1 MDTNFDATES
11 KNPSQKSPTLSMR
24 SGRSGS
30 ARRRKKSWSVS
41 SGRSTHSAESSE
53 AEVPPNDEG
62 HQIHEVE
69 VETEGPVDDSSVPS
83 MPADGSIPASLNDVN
98 SSLQTMISLL
108 REHLSRSGKDPVT
121 QQGNQNDDSGHGLVD
136 KDKVVE
142 EEEEILEAEKE
153 CRQWEKECPEVSFK
167 PEETNAW
174 PELSDTLRKHDED
187 QVKAHNENID
197 TLLVLSGLF
206 SAVVTTLGIEA
217 LKQLQQDPAD
227 TTAQVLQQISM
238 QLNSL
243 SVNPGF
249 INSTFVPP
257 PPSPFSPRPNA
268 VVVNVLWFISLV
280 LSLVTASLGMLVKQ
294 WFREFLAK
302 SNVSP
307 EQCCQVRQFRIP
319 GLRKYKV
326 TEIAGFLPIILQIA
340 LVLFFIGLIL
350 FIRPIHT
357 SVANYISVFV
367 GIWLSFIV
375 VTTLLPLFSPS
386 CPYKTPVLKSIF
398 FHTRTRMGKIYDWA
412 RGSVIGSR
420 FRFLPDRLF
429 IEESTE
435 DMSIETKVE
444 VLMETY
450 ETFRDTKSW
459 DIITRCMNLN
469 LSSTSLWMLS
479 LFVERMHGSEVTSL
493 SDFSNLFDQAQLR
506 FLLKSMVACLRT
518 TFILALRKTDSTRL
532 THKEAVAV
540 ITLQKLY
547 WYIPLSGDVNWA
559 LYHMSRQLKDTDC
572 FSIPH
577 DPGFTSSYIL
587 LNSGIPSRELPKAIN
602 NDQMSNVIK
611 YATQALDSGSG
622 NGAEFK
628 CSDSRPHLMEICHT
642 SFLCAGRATEDG
654 RDEWKAGFSQL
665 TVRLASSLQF
675 IPYSEGL
682 PDTSGAFRAQCALD
696 MAMRLHTKVPGIVD
710 KSLFQAIHDYSISMF
725 KVSANYRGWYERGD
739 IKRRNDAPGNVPD
752 ADWKKLLD
760 KKEEYVGVQLRR
772 DGNYGNEWYDDDLQ
786 NSCKRRIEFL
796 WSKGSEYFEEKFRE
810 ILREFE
816 VGSKT

>member
-1 MDTNFDATES
+1 MH
-11 KNPSQKSPTLSMR
+11 

-30 ARRRKKSWSVS
+30 ARRRKKVRSVS
-41 SGRSTHSAESSE
+41 SGWSIHLTERSE

-62 HQIHEVE
+62 HQIHGVE
-69 VETEGPVDDSSVPS
+69 VETQGPVGDSSVPS
-83 MPADGSIPASLNDVN
+83 MPAYGSIPASLNDVN

-136 KDKVVE
+136 KDKAVE
-142 EEEEILEAEKE
+142 EEEEILEAERF
-153 CRQWEKECPEVSFK
+153 CREKEKKYPEVSLK
-167 PEETNAW
+167 PEETDAW

-187 QVKAHNENID
+187 QVKAHNENIE

-206 SAVVTTLGIEA
+206 SAVVATLIVEA
-217 LKQLQQDPAD
+217 LNRLQQDPAD
-227 TTAQVLQQISM
+227 TTAQLLRQISM

-243 SVNPGF
+243 SINSGF
-249 INSTFVPP
+249 INSTYMPP
-257 PPSPFSPRPNA
+257 PPPPFSPVPYSLLVA
-268 VVVNVLWFISLV
+268 ILWSISLV

-294 WFREFLAK
+294 WLREFLAK

-357 SVANYISVFV
+357 SVANLISVFV

-398 FHTRTRMGKIYDWA
+398 FHTRTRMGKIYEWA

-429 IEESTE
+429 VEESTE
-435 DMSIETKVE
+435 DMSIETKLE
-444 VLMETY
+444 VLKETY

-459 DIITRCMNLN
+459 DIITRCVDLN
-469 LSSTSLWMLS
+469 LPSTSLWMLS
-479 LFVERMHGSEVTSL
+479 LFIEGMHGSEVTS
-493 SDFSNLFDQAQLR
+493 SSWFGDLFDQAQLR
-506 FLLKSMVACLRT
+506 LLLKSMVACLRK
-518 TFILALRKTDSTRL
+518 TFILALRETDSTWL

-540 ITLQKLY
+540 ITLQNLY
-547 WYIPLSGDVNWA
+547 LCFPPDGDVDRA
-559 LYHMSRQLKDTDC
+559 LHAMSRQLKDTDC

-587 LNSGIPSRELPKAIN
+587 LNSGIPSRGLPKTIN
-602 NDQMSNVIK
+602 NDQMSKVIN

-628 CSDSRPHLMEICHT
+628 CNDSQPHLMEICRT
-642 SFLCAGRATEDG
+642 SFLCAGRATEVG
-654 RDEWKAGFSQL
+654 RYWLAREFSQL
-665 TVRLASSLQF
+665 TDRLVESLQPISHHKRGGSLF
-675 IPYSEGL
+675 
-682 PDTSGAFRAQCALD
+682 DDFRAQCALD
-696 MAMRLHTKVPGIVD
+696 MAMRLHKKVPGIVD
-710 KSLFQAIHDYSISMF
+710 KSLFQALHDCSTNMF
-725 KVSANYRGWYERGD
+725 KASVKFWGWYKNGD
-739 IKRRNDAPGNVPD
+739 IKRRSDTPTPDDAPGNVLD

-760 KKEEYVGVQLRR
+760 KKEEYVGVQLRE
-772 DGNYGNEWYDDDLQ
+772 DGDYGNDWYDDNLQ
-786 NSCKRRIEFL
+786 NSCKQRIEFM
-796 WSKGSEYFEEKFRE
+796 WSQFSYRRDFRE
-810 ILREFE
+810 IRREFE
-816 VGSKT
+816 VGSST